1 MVLNRYIFQFFFM
14 AFLQS
19 CLGNIDYCIEDISIK
34 RYDTPNPD
42 GVELTLHISNQE
54 LLEKVING
62 EFKMLKVNKLYGGNL
77 KYLFPIR
84 DEDIYDGSTFKLF
97 FETSYFYSNKGEFKD
112 MVDEYLENAEVLI
125 IFENGEILNLTKCK

>member
-1 MVLNRYIFQFFFM
+1 MILNKYLFQFILL

-19 CLGNIDYCIEDISIK
+19 FLGTIDYCIEDISIK

-42 GVELTLHISNQE
+42 GVELTFFISNKE
-54 LLEKVING
+54 LLEKVKNG
-62 EFKMLKVNKLYGGNL
+62 DFKLLKVSKLYDGNL

-84 DEDIYDGSTFKLF
+84 EEDIYDGSTFKLF
-97 FETSYFYSNKGEFKD
+97 FETSYFYSNRGEFKD

-125 IFENGEILNLTKCK
+125 ILDNGDILKFTKCK